1 MTLEQP
7 LFASQTTAVADDLAF
22 LDVGEVSRLLRAK
35 KLSPVELTEAC
46 LARIERLN
54 PVLNAFIT
62 VTADAARAAAKQ
74 SEARLLRRSGLGPLD
89 GIPMALKDLIDTAGV
104 RTTSA
109 CGAFKDRIPTQDA
122 TVVRKLKAAGAVI
135 LGKLNMHECAF
146 GGSSVASYFGPVRN
160 PWDVERLSGG
170 SSGGSAAAVAAGLC
184 YAALGSDTAGS
195 IREPAA
201 FCGIVG
207 LVPTYGR
214 VSNRGVMPLSRTLD
228 HVGPMTRTVGDAA
241 TVLQVIAGYDREET
255 TSVRRPAGRFRPGT
269 ARRLKPRIGVPRA
282 FFYEDLDPAVEQAIE
297 AALSVLR
304 KLGAEIREV
313 PFEVC
318 RDRTVARAEAYAF
331 HAEHI
336 ARAPELYKPDTLTK
350 LRMGASIDAPA
361 YIQAHREI
369 DALRRTAP
377 DIFKDIDVL
386 VTPTSPVVAPKFA
399 DWPAKFED
407 VVAAETTLLR
417 NTRPF
422 NPLGIPSVSIPCG
435 MAGAGLP
442 VGMQIS
448 GPPWAEARILAVA
461 AAFERATKWHGMHPA
476 PQFSAPRPAR
486 PRA

>member
-1 MTLEQP
+1 MADP
-7 LFASQTTAVADDLAF
+7 RRPSASKADELAY
-22 LDVGEVSRLLRAK
+22 LGLGEVSRLLRSRQV
-35 KLSPVELTEAC
+35 SPIDLTEAC

-54 PVLNAFIT
+54 PILNAFIT
-62 VTADAARAAAKQ
+62 VTADAARAQARQ
-74 SEARLLRRSGLGPLD
+74 SEVRLRRRKGFGPLD
-89 GIPMALKDLIDTAGV
+89 GIPIALKDLIDTAGV

-109 CGAFKDRIPTQDA
+109 CGAFKDRIPAQDA

-146 GGSSVASYFGPVRN
+146 GGSSVTSYFGPVRN
-160 PWDVERLSGG
+160 PWDVAHLSGG

-214 VSNRGVMPLSRTLD
+214 VSTRGVMPLSRTLD
-228 HVGPMTRTVGDAA
+228 HVGPMTRTVTDAA
-241 TVLQVIAGYDREET
+241 AVLQAIAGYDPGET
-255 TSVRRPAGRFRPGT
+255 TSVRRAVGSLTPGS
-269 ARRLKPRIGVPRA
+269 ARRLKLRVGVPRS
-282 FFYEDLDPAVEQAIE
+282 FFYEELDPGVEQAIE
-297 AALSVLR
+297 AALTVLR
-304 KLGAEIREV
+304 QLGAELRDV

-331 HAEHI
+331 HAENI

-350 LRMGASIDAPA
+350 LRMGATIDAPA
-361 YIQAHREI
+361 YIQARREI
-369 DALRRTAP
+369 DALRRAAS
-377 DIFKDIDVL
+377 DVFSEFDVL

-399 DWPAKFED
+399 DWPTKFED

-422 NPLGIPSVSIPCG
+422 NPLGIPSISVPCG
-435 MAGAGLP
+435 MTGAGMP

-448 GPPWAEARILAVA
+448 GPPWAEVRVLTVA
-461 AAFERATKWHGMHPA
+461 AAFERATDWQRMRPVL
-476 PQFSAPRPAR
+476 PVSAPRPAR

>member
-1 MTLEQP
+1 MIESRRQAAAATDALG
-7 LFASQTTAVADDLAF
+7 F
-22 LDVGEVSRLLRAK
+22 LDLGEVSRLLRAQ

-54 PVLNAFIT
+54 PVLNAFVT

-74 SEARLLRRSGLGPLD
+74 AENRLHRRRGRGPLD
-89 GIPMALKDLIDTAGV
+89 GVPVGLKDLIDTAGV

-109 CGAFKDRIPTQDA
+109 CGAFKDRIPEQDA
-122 TVVRKLKAAGAVI
+122 SVVRKLRAAGAVI

-146 GGSSVASYFGPVRN
+146 GGSSVTSYFGPVRN
-160 PWDVERLSGG
+160 PWNITHLSGG

-195 IREPAA
+195 IRVPAA

-228 HVGPMTRTVGDAA
+228 HIGPMARSVADAA
-241 TVLQVIAGYDREET
+241 TVLQAIAGYDREET
-255 TSVRRPAGRFRPGT
+255 TSARRPAGKFAPGA
-269 ARRLKPRIGVPRA
+269 ARRLKLRVGVPRT
-282 FFYEDLDPAVEQAIE
+282 FFYEELGPGVEQAIE
-297 AALSVLR
+297 AALAVLR

-336 ARAPELYKPDTLTK
+336 ASAPELYKPDTLAK

-361 YIQAHREI
+361 YIEARRGI
-369 DALRRTAP
+369 DALRRAAP
-377 DIFKDIDVL
+377 GIFGEIDVL

-399 DWPAKFED
+399 DWPTKFED
-407 VVAAETTLLR
+407 VMAAETTLLR

-435 MAGAGLP
+435 MTAAGLP
-442 VGMQIS
+442 VGMQVS

-461 AAFERATKWHGMHPA
+461 AAYERATKWHGMHPA
-476 PQFSAPRPAR
+476 PPVSEPRPAR